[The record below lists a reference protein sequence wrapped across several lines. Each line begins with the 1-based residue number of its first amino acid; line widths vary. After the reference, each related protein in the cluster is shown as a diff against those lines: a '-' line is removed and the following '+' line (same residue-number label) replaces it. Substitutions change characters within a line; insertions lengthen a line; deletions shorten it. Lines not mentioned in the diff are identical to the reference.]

1 MIIIMASQTKKKISS
16 LPQSQ
21 NSIRT
26 ISLLETIQY
35 VKTIDVEIMDTS
47 VKANILEQGFEV
59 QSTKT
64 KIAGNKYE
72 PKVALEDKVYPKT
85 YYSHQPRSVVMD
97 EARAKIKAQEL

>member
-47 VKANILEQGFEV
+47 VKANILE
-59 QSTKT
+59 
-64 KIAGNKYE
+64 
-72 PKVALEDKVYPKT
+72 
-85 YYSHQPRSVVMD
+85 
-97 EARAKIKAQEL
+97 